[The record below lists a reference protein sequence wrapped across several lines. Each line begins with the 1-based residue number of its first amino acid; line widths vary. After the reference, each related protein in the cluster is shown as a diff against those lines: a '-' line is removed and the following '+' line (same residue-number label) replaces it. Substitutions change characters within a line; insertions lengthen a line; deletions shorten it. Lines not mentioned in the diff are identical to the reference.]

1 MGLLEATGMLDKFES
16 FVGVNFWTMIFA
28 WVNLL
33 ILYIFLKK
41 LLFVPMKKMIDDRQK
56 EIDDM
61 YSDAESAKDG
71 AAQLKNEYEEKISHA
86 EEESEQ
92 ILRSATRRA
101 QLREEEILKVADE
114 KAART
119 LERASEQIE
128 LEKKRAINEV
138 KDEVSDMAIE
148 IAAAVIERDISKKDH
163 DALIDDFISKM
174 GEQS

>member
-71 AAQLKNEYEEKISHA
+71 ADQLKSEYEEKISHA
-86 EEESEQ
+86 ESESEE
-92 ILRSATRRA
+92 ILKNALRRA
-101 QLREEEILKVADE
+101 QLKEEEILKGANEEASRV
-114 KAART
+114 
-119 LERASEQIE
+119 LERAEEQIE
-128 LEKKRAINEV
+128 LEKKRALNEV
-138 KDEVSDMAIE
+138 KNEVSSMAIG
-148 IAAAVIERDISKKDH
+148 IASAVIERDVSESEHRD
-163 DALIDDFISKM
+163 LIDDFINNI
-174 GEQS
+174 GNEQ